1 MERGD
6 VYLIPI
12 DLPNR
17 APSGGVGSL
26 TSRNKFVVVLR
37 GGGPAITEN
46 EVPIVVASTDRR
58 TQGQS
63 LRTFE
68 VEVGVLDGFSHETLI
83 DCRWPYTLEKS
94 GLQQSDFKFRLSES
108 VMQSVSVALV
118 SGLQMMAPPAHGG
131 I

>member
-26 TSRNKFVVVLR
+26 TSRNKLVVVLR
-37 GGGPAITEN
+37 GGGPTITEDD
-46 EVPIVVASTDRR
+46 VPIVVASTDRR
-58 TQGQS
+58 KPGQG

-68 VEVGVLDGFSHETLI
+68 VAVGIGEGFSHDTII
-83 DCRWPYTLEKS
+83 DCRWPFTLEKS
-94 GLQQSDFKFRLSES
+94 RLPQSNFKFRLSGA
-108 VMQSVSVALV
+108 VMQSVSIALV